1 MEDITL
7 ILTVASII
15 VPVCATIIMSVYTVE
30 MRVKAEHKPYVVL
43 SRISELS
50 KIDKCY
56 YFITLLGKKLQ
67 KKCTE
72 EEIKELVNQDNNIN
86 VKIDLKNIGYGVATN
101 INFYNL
107 ETAEKIY
114 GNQEVNDSM
123 GQKLFTTFDIASNE
137 EKGVQTFL
145 ITMEKDG
152 KIVED
157 SINTLCI
164 YQDLNGNVYNFVFT
178 INIKSGGGYSYYAYQ
193 RSSHSYKRLLR
204 KYKMNKMKILLDY
217 YK

>member
-43 SRISELS
+43 SSISQLS

-67 KKCTE
+67 NKCSR
-72 EEIKELVNQDNNIN
+72 EEIKQLVNQNNNIY
-86 VKIDLKNIGYGVATN
+86 VKIALKNIGYGVATN
-101 INFYNL
+101 IRFYNL
-107 ETAEKIY
+107 DTAEKIN
-114 GNQEVNDSM
+114 GNQEVNESI
-123 GQKLFTTFDIASNE
+123 GQKLFTTFDIGSNE

-145 ITMEKDG
+145 VTMSDNG
-152 KIVED
+152 KILED
-157 SINTLCI
+157 SMNILCI

-178 INIKSGGGYSYYAYQ
+178 INIKTGGGYSYYAYQ
-193 RSSHSYKRLLR
+193 RSSHSYKKLLK
-204 KYKMNKMKILLDY
+204 KYRMNKMKILLDY

>member
-1 MEDITL
+1 MENITL

-43 SRISELS
+43 SRISELT
-50 KIDKCY
+50 KIDKYY
-56 YFITLLGKKLQ
+56 YFITLIGKKLQ
-67 KKCTE
+67 KKCTK
-72 EEIKELVNQDNNIN
+72 EEIKELVKQDNNLT

-107 ETAEKIY
+107 DTAQKIY
-114 GNQEVNDSM
+114 GSQEVNDSM
-123 GQKLFTTFDIASNE
+123 GQKLFTTFDIGSNE

-145 ITMEKDG
+145 VTMDENS
-152 KIVED
+152 KIIED
-157 SINTLCI
+157 TINILCI
-164 YQDLNGNVYNFVFT
+164 YQDLNGNVYNFVFA
-178 INIKSGGGYSYYAYQ
+178 INIKSGGGFSYYAYQ

-204 KYKMNKMKILLDY
+204 KYRMNKMKILLDY

>member
-43 SRISELS
+43 SSISQLS

-67 KKCTE
+67 NKCSR
-72 EEIKELVNQDNNIN
+72 EEIKQLVNQNNNIY
-86 VKIDLKNIGYGVATN
+86 VKIALKNIGYGVATN
-101 INFYNL
+101 IRFYNL
-107 ETAEKIY
+107 DTAEKIN
-114 GNQEVNDSM
+114 GNQEVNESI
-123 GQKLFTTFDIASNE
+123 GQKLFTTFDIGSNE

-145 ITMEKDG
+145 VTMSDNG
-152 KIVED
+152 KILED
-157 SINTLCI
+157 SMNILCI

-193 RSSHSYKRLLR
+193 RSSHSYKKLLK
-204 KYKMNKMKILLDY
+204 KYRMNKMKILLDY

>member
-43 SRISELS
+43 SSITQLS
-50 KIDKCY
+50 RIDKCY

-67 KKCTE
+67 NKCSK
-72 EEIKELVNQDNNIN
+72 EEIKQLVNQDNNIN
-86 VKIDLKNIGYGVATN
+86 VKIALKNIGYGVATN
-101 INFYNL
+101 IRFYNL

-123 GQKLFTTFDIASNE
+123 GQKLFTTFDIGSNE

-145 ITMEKDG
+145 VTMLENG
-152 KIVED
+152 KVIED
-157 SINTLCI
+157 SMNILCI

-193 RSSHSYKRLLR
+193 RSSHSYKRLIR
-204 KYKMNKMKILLDY
+204 KYRMNKMKILFDY

>member
-43 SRISELS
+43 SSISQLS

-67 KKCTE
+67 NKCSM
-72 EEIKELVNQDNNIN
+72 EEIKQLVNQDNNIY
-86 VKIDLKNIGYGVATN
+86 VKIALKNIGYGVATN
-101 INFYNL
+101 IRFYNL
-107 ETAEKIY
+107 DTAEKIN
-114 GNQEVNDSM
+114 GNQEVNESI
-123 GQKLFTTFDIASNE
+123 GQKLFTTFDIGSNE

-145 ITMEKDG
+145 VTMSDNG
-152 KIVED
+152 KILED
-157 SINTLCI
+157 SMNILCI

-193 RSSHSYKRLLR
+193 RSSHSYKKLLK
-204 KYKMNKMKILLDY
+204 KYRMNKMKILLDY

>member
-43 SRISELS
+43 SRISALTG
-50 KIDKCY
+50 IDKCY

-67 KKCTE
+67 KKCTS
-72 EEIKELVNQDNNIN
+72 EEIKELVNKDNNIT

-114 GNQEVNDSM
+114 GNQIVNDSM

-145 ITMEKDG
+145 VTMEENE
-152 KIVED
+152 KIIED
-157 SINTLCI
+157 SINILCI

-178 INIKSGGGYSYYAYQ
+178 INIKSGGGFSYYAYQ
-193 RSSHSYKRLLR
+193 RSSKSYKRLLR

>member
-43 SRISELS
+43 NSISQLNR
-50 KIDKCY
+50 IDKCY

-67 KKCTE
+67 KKCTK
-72 EEIKELVNQDNNIN
+72 EEIKLLVNQDNNIN
-86 VKIDLKNIGYGVATN
+86 VKINLKNIGYGVATN

-114 GNQEVNDSM
+114 GNQEINNNID
-123 GQKLFTTFDIASNE
+123 QKLFTTFDIASNE
-137 EKGVQTFL
+137 EKSVQTSL
-145 ITMEKDG
+145 ITMKESEK
-152 KIVED
+152 ILED
-157 SINTLCI
+157 SMKVLCI
-164 YQDLNGNVYNFVFT
+164 YQDLNGNVYNFVFV

-193 RSSHSYKRLLR
+193 RSSHSYKRLIR
-204 KYKMNKMKILLDY
+204 KYRMNKMKILFDY

>member
-43 SRISELS
+43 SSISKLS

-67 KKCTE
+67 NKCSKN
-72 EEIKELVNQDNNIN
+72 EIKQLVNQDNNIY
-86 VKIDLKNIGYGVATN
+86 VKIALKNIGYGVATN
-101 INFYNL
+101 IRFYNL
-107 ETAEKIY
+107 DTAEKIN
-114 GNQEVNDSM
+114 GNQEVNESI
-123 GQKLFTTFDIASNE
+123 GQKLFTTFDIGSNE

-145 ITMEKDG
+145 VTMSDNG
-152 KIVED
+152 KILED
-157 SINTLCI
+157 SMNILCI

-193 RSSHSYKRLLR
+193 RSSHSYKKLLK
-204 KYKMNKMKILLDY
+204 KYRMNKMKILLDY

>member
-43 SRISELS
+43 NSISQLNR
-50 KIDKCY
+50 IDKCY

-67 KKCTE
+67 KKCTK
-72 EEIKELVNQDNNIN
+72 EEIKLLVNQDNNIN
-86 VKIDLKNIGYGVATN
+86 VKINLKNIGYGVATN

-114 GNQEVNDSM
+114 GNQEINSNID
-123 GQKLFTTFDIASNE
+123 QKLFTTFDIASNE
-137 EKGVQTFL
+137 EKSVQTSL
-145 ITMEKDG
+145 ITMKESEK
-152 KIVED
+152 ILED
-157 SINTLCI
+157 SMKVLCI
-164 YQDLNGNVYNFVFT
+164 YQDLNGNVYNFVFV
-178 INIKSGGGYSYYAYQ
+178 INIKSGGGYSYYAFQ
-193 RSSHSYKRLLR
+193 RSSHSYKRLIR
-204 KYKMNKMKILLDY
+204 KYRMNKMKILFDY

>member
-43 SRISELS
+43 SSISQLS

-67 KKCTE
+67 NKCSME
-72 EEIKELVNQDNNIN
+72 KIKQLVNQDNNIY
-86 VKIDLKNIGYGVATN
+86 VKIALKNIGYGVATN
-101 INFYNL
+101 IRFYNL
-107 ETAEKIY
+107 DTAEKIN
-114 GNQEVNDSM
+114 GNQEVNESI
-123 GQKLFTTFDIASNE
+123 GQKLFTTFDIGSNE

-145 ITMEKDG
+145 VTMSDNG
-152 KIVED
+152 KILED
-157 SINTLCI
+157 SMNILCI

-193 RSSHSYKRLLR
+193 RSSHSYKKLLK
-204 KYKMNKMKILLDY
+204 KYRMNKMKILLDY

>member
-43 SRISELS
+43 ASITQLSR
-50 KIDKCY
+50 IDKCY

-67 KKCTE
+67 NKCSK
-72 EEIKELVNQDNNIN
+72 EEIKQLVNQDNNIN
-86 VKIDLKNIGYGVATN
+86 VKIALKNIGYGVATN
-101 INFYNL
+101 IRFYNL
-107 ETAEKIY
+107 ETAEKIN
-114 GNQEVNDSM
+114 GNQEVNDSI
-123 GQKLFTTFDIASNE
+123 GQKLFTTFDIGSNE

-145 ITMEKDG
+145 LTMLENG
-152 KIVED
+152 KIIED
-157 SINTLCI
+157 SMNILCI

-193 RSSHSYKRLLR
+193 RSSHSYKKLLKR
-204 KYKMNKMKILLDY
+204 YKMNKMKILLDY

>member
-1 MEDITL
+1 MGDITL

-67 KKCTE
+67 KKCTK

-114 GNQEVNDSM
+114 GNQELNDSM

-157 SINTLCI
+157 SINILCI

>member
-43 SRISELS
+43 SSISQLS

-67 KKCTE
+67 NKCSM
-72 EEIKELVNQDNNIN
+72 EEIKQLVNQDNNIY
-86 VKIDLKNIGYGVATN
+86 VKIALKNIGYGVATN
-101 INFYNL
+101 IRFYNL
-107 ETAEKIY
+107 DTAEKIN
-114 GNQEVNDSM
+114 GNQEVNESI
-123 GQKLFTTFDIASNE
+123 GQKLFTTFDIGSNE

-145 ITMEKDG
+145 VTMSDNG
-152 KIVED
+152 KILED
-157 SINTLCI
+157 SMNILCI

-178 INIKSGGGYSYYAYQ
+178 INIKIGGGYSYYAYQ
-193 RSSHSYKRLLR
+193 RSSHSYKKLLK
-204 KYKMNKMKILLDY
+204 KYRMNKMKILLDY